1 MLHTVHLYLV
11 GGTHHEDI
19 PHKEKDIMD
28 EQFTGLLK
36 AFAEAIRP
44 HLGLDDFNP
53 NDIEGLITEAIDGLD
68 LYDAI
73 SDAVSM
79 NSNIPSVDEM
89 NDAIQESLD
98 YADFIKPE
106 DFDPSDYYIV
116 THNELDE
123 EVTRAVE
130 TTLNTI
136 LTPEFLVSKLV
147 GEGYQVTLTP
157 TYKTK
162 VAV

>member
-1 MLHTVHLYLV
+1 
-11 GGTHHEDI
+11 
-19 PHKEKDIMD
+19 MD

-89 NDAIQESLD
+89 NYAIQDSLD
-98 YADFIKPE
+98 EADFIRPE
-106 DFDPSDYYIV
+106 DFDPSAYYIV
-116 THNELDE
+116 THDELDE

-130 TTLNTI
+130 TTLDTI
-136 LTPEFLVSKLV
+136 LTTEFIINKLV
-147 GEGYQVTLTP
+147 GEGYEV
-157 TYKTK
+157 
-162 VAV
+162 VARAEAA